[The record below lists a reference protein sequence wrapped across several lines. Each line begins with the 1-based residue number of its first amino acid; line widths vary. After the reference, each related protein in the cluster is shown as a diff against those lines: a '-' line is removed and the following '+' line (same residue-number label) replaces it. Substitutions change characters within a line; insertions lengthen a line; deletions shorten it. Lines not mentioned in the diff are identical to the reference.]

1 MDIDDQ
7 LSLRYT
13 SITSL
18 SGWTL
23 HPVNLDGFWL
33 VLMSSIKMLQKW
45 SQQYCL
51 PQSLFSLLWC
61 GPCLSKGSLFEGYIY
76 GRPNSSRCGRLQPTT
91 FTSPSNETL
100 PPFFFFPAYYFR
112 ALPFLLHQ
120 CLLFWGPIQRTH
132 INSIH
137 STVSLF
143 QLQQWRGEL
152 IFGWGEQIGGWQSST
167 AIRAAEEAKCVCG
180 CRSTQMTVPGGQQF
194 PSAGA
199 SARWSL
205 VHWVWLIWHISDVR
219 WTAHLNTVIPG
230 D

>member
-1 MDIDDQ
+1 MDFDWCLCRQSKCSRSDPNSIVYLSHRFHSCGVDLAWVKGHYLMGIFMVVLTVLSVDDFNKP
-7 LSLRYT
+7 LF
-13 SITSL
+13 
-18 SGWTL
+18 
-23 HPVNLDGFWL
+23 HPPAMNPPPL
-33 VLMSSIKMLQKW
+33 
-45 SQQYCL
+45 
-51 PQSLFSLLWC
+51 LFSPSVLS
-61 GPCLSKGSLFEGYIY
+61 PCTSF
-76 GRPNSSRCGRLQPTT
+76 
-91 FTSPSNETL
+91 SPS
-100 PPFFFFPAYYFR
+100 P
-112 ALPFLLHQ
+112 

-137 STVSLF
+137 STVRLF
-143 QLQQWRGEL
+143 QLQRWQGEL

-219 WTAHLNTVIPG
+219 WTAHLNTVVPG